1 MMPNFNRLV
10 RFKDSDG
17 NIRYGEAPS
26 SGSLIGS
33 EVAIYKG
40 TEPWN
45 LNLTKERAII
55 SKVLAPLSHTPIIY
69 GIGLNYKTHIAEAGW
84 PTPPYPTIFTKPS
97 GALNG
102 PFSTVS
108 INPQCTLMDYEG
120 ELAVVIGKDC
130 KNVSDPAEA
139 LEFVLG
145 YTAANDVS
153 SRYWQ
158 APEISGQQHGYA
170 KSFDGFAPIGPIL
183 VSKTAAGPVGDMV
196 LVTRVND
203 EERQRAK
210 LDDLLFGV
218 GDLIVHLS
226 RGTTLKAGTIILT
239 GTPGGVAAFMK
250 PPAWLKTGDTVEVEI
265 SGIGSIL
272 NEYVYQ

>member
-1 MMPNFNRLV
+1 MPNFNRLV
-10 RFKDSDG
+10 RFKDTDG

-33 EVAIYKG
+33 EVDVYSGI
-40 TEPWN
+40 EPWN
-45 LNLTKERAII
+45 LSLTKERAVI
-55 SKVLAPLSHTPIIY
+55 SEVLAPLNYTPIIY

-84 PTPPYPTIFTKPS
+84 PTPPYPTVFTKPS

-102 PFSTVS
+102 PFSIVS

-120 ELAVVIGKDC
+120 ERSGVRIG
-130 KNVSDPAEA
+130 
-139 LEFVLG
+139 G

-158 APEISGQQHGYA
+158 APDISGQQHGYA
-170 KSFDGFAPIGPIL
+170 KSFDGFAPIGPVL
-183 VSKTAAGPVGDMV
+183 VSKTAAGLVGDVV

-203 EERQRAK
+203 QERQRAK

-272 NEYVYQ
+272 NEYVYE